1 MNKPKKIAVLMGGPG
16 EEKDVSLKSGEA
28 IKKALNHNGYDV
40 TSIILDTKLEKLVK
54 ELLSVDLVF
63 LGLHGNIG
71 ENGTIQGFLDALG
84 IIYTGSGPLSSAICM
99 DKNISKIIAKN
110 NGIMTPK
117 WKLCDT
123 VIDDAKMNY
132 PVIVKPNGQGSTVG
146 LQIAHNESELKP
158 ALEYAFNYDNSVL
171 VEEYIQGRELT
182 VMLIDGK
189 AQPVCE
195 IIPSH
200 EFYDYECK
208 YTAGMSK
215 YICPAEIDDNISNY
229 VKKISENLF
238 DLLKCENYSRAD
250 FRMDDENKFWFLEMN
265 TLPGMTDTSLA
276 PMSALAAGISFNELI
291 DKIVMHAWNTSC
303 QNG

>member
-54 ELLSVDLVF
+54 DLLSVDLVF

-146 LQIAHNESELKP
+146 LRIVHNESELKP

-250 FRMDDENKFWFLEMN
+250 FRMDDQKKFWFLEMN

-291 DKIVMHAWNTSC
+291 DKIVMHAWNNS
-303 QNG
+303 

>member
-16 EEKDVSLKSGEA
+16 EEKDVSLKSGQA
-28 IKKALNHNGYDV
+28 IIKALNHNGYDV

-123 VIDDAKMNY
+123 VIDDTKMNY

-146 LQIAHNESELKP
+146 LQIAHNESDLIP
-158 ALEYAFNYDNSVL
+158 AVEYAFNYDNSVL

-250 FRMDDENKFWFLEMN
+250 FRMDDQNKFWFLEMN

-291 DKIVMHAWNTSC
+291 DKIVMHAWNNS
-303 QNG
+303 

>member
-16 EEKDVSLKSGEA
+16 EEKDVSLKSGQA
-28 IKKALNHNGYDV
+28 IIKALNHNGYDV

-54 ELLSVDLVF
+54 DLLSVDLVF

-123 VIDDAKMNY
+123 VIDNAKMNY

-250 FRMDDENKFWFLEMN
+250 FRMDDQNKFWFLEMN

-291 DKIVMHAWNTSC
+291 DKIVMHAWNNS
-303 QNG
+303 

>member
-16 EEKDVSLKSGEA
+16 EEKDVSLKSGQA
-28 IKKALNHNGYDV
+28 IIKALNHNGYDV

-54 ELLSVDLVF
+54 ELLSVDLGF

-117 WKLCDT
+117 WNLCNT
-123 VIDDAKMNY
+123 VIHDAKMNY

-276 PMSALAAGISFNELI
+276 PISALAAGISFNELI
-291 DKIVMHAWNTSC
+291 DKIVMHAWNNS
-303 QNG
+303 

>member
-16 EEKDVSLKSGEA
+16 EEKDVSLKSGQA
-28 IKKALNHNGYDV
+28 IIKALNHNGYDV

-123 VIDDAKMNY
+123 VIDDSKMNY

-146 LQIAHNESELKP
+146 LRIAHNESELKP

-195 IIPSH
+195 IIPSN

-250 FRMDDENKFWFLEMN
+250 FRMDDQNKFWFLEMN

-291 DKIVMHAWNTSC
+291 DKIVMHAWNNS
-303 QNG
+303 

>member
-40 TSIILDTKLEKLVK
+40 TSIILDAKLEKLVK

-117 WKLCDT
+117 WKLCNT
-123 VIDDAKMNY
+123 AIHDAKMNY

-250 FRMDDENKFWFLEMN
+250 FRMDDQNKFWFLEMN

-291 DKIVMHAWNTSC
+291 DKIVMHAWNNS
-303 QNG
+303 

>member
-16 EEKDVSLKSGEA
+16 EEKDVSLKSGQA

-40 TSIILDTKLEKLVK
+40 TSIILDAKLEKLVK

-117 WKLCDT
+117 WKLCNT
-123 VIDDAKMNY
+123 AIDDAKMNY

-146 LQIAHNESELKP
+146 LRIAHNESELKP

-250 FRMDDENKFWFLEMN
+250 FRMDDQNKFWFLEMN

-291 DKIVMHAWNTSC
+291 DKIVMHAWNNS
-303 QNG
+303 

>member
-16 EEKDVSLKSGEA
+16 EEKDVSLKSGQA
-28 IKKALNHNGYDV
+28 IIKALNHNGYDV
-40 TSIILDTKLEKLVK
+40 TSIILDTKLETLVK
-54 ELLSVDLVF
+54 DLLSVDLVF

-117 WKLCDT
+117 WNLCNT
-123 VIDDAKMNY
+123 AIHDAKMNY

-250 FRMDDENKFWFLEMN
+250 FRMDDQNKFWFLEMN

-291 DKIVMHAWNTSC
+291 DKIVMHAWNNS
-303 QNG
+303 

>member
-16 EEKDVSLKSGEA
+16 EEKDVSLKSGQA

-146 LQIAHNESELKP
+146 LRIAHNESELKP

-250 FRMDDENKFWFLEMN
+250 FRMDDQNKFWFLEMN

-291 DKIVMHAWNTSC
+291 DKIVIHAWNNS
-303 QNG
+303 

>member
-16 EEKDVSLKSGEA
+16 EEKDVSLKSGDA

-40 TSIILDTKLEKLVK
+40 TSIILDAKLEKLVK

-117 WKLCDT
+117 WKLCDK

-146 LQIAHNESELKP
+146 LRIAHNESELKP

-250 FRMDDENKFWFLEMN
+250 FRMDDQNKFWFLEMN

-291 DKIVMHAWNTSC
+291 DKIVMHAWNNS
-303 QNG
+303 

>member
-16 EEKDVSLKSGEA
+16 EEKDVSLKSGQA
-28 IKKALNHNGYDV
+28 IKKALNHNDYDV

-110 NGIMTPK
+110 NGILTPK
-117 WKLCDT
+117 WKLCDK

-146 LQIAHNESELKP
+146 LRIAHNESELKP

-250 FRMDDENKFWFLEMN
+250 FRMDDQNKFWFLEMN

-291 DKIVMHAWNTSC
+291 DKIVMQAWNNS
-303 QNG
+303 

>member
-117 WKLCDT
+117 WNLCNT
-123 VIDDAKMNY
+123 VIHDAKMNY

-250 FRMDDENKFWFLEMN
+250 FRMDDQNKFWFLEMN

-276 PMSALAAGISFNELI
+276 PISALAAGISFNELI
-291 DKIVMHAWNTSC
+291 DKIVMHAWNNS
-303 QNG
+303 

>member
-146 LQIAHNESELKP
+146 LRIAHNESELKP

-250 FRMDDENKFWFLEMN
+250 FRMDDQNKFWFLEMN

-291 DKIVMHAWNTSC
+291 DKIVMYAWNNS
-303 QNG
+303 

>member
-16 EEKDVSLKSGEA
+16 EEKDVSLKSGQA

-99 DKNISKIIAKN
+99 DKNISKIIARDSKVN
-110 NGIMTPK
+110 TPNWEIITK
-117 WKLCDT
+117 GQTFIGDNFKFPL
-123 VIDDAKMNY
+123 VI
-132 PVIVKPNGQGSTVG
+132 KPNDQGSTVG
-146 LQIAHNESELKP
+146 LTIVHDKSELGA
-158 ALEYAFNYDNSVL
+158 ALNLAFNYSSSVM
-171 VEEYIQGRELT
+171 VEQFIKGRELT
-182 VMLIDGK
+182 VTLIEGK
-189 AQPVCE
+189 VLPVCE

-200 EFYDYECK
+200 ELYDYECK
-208 YTAGMSK
+208 YTSGMSK
-215 YICPAEIDDNISNY
+215 YVCPADIDLDLTKRVQEIT
-229 VKKISENLF
+229 ERLF
-238 DLLKCENYSRAD
+238 DVLKCRHYSRAD
-250 FRMDDENKFWFLEMN
+250 FRLDHEDNLWFLEMN

-276 PMSALAAGISFNELI
+276 PMAAKVAGFSFNDLI
-291 DKIVMHAWNTSC
+291 NRIVLQAWSE
-303 QNG
+303 

>member
-16 EEKDVSLKSGEA
+16 EEKDVSLKSGQA
-28 IKKALNHNGYDV
+28 IIKALNHNGYDV
-40 TSIILDTKLEKLVK
+40 TSIILDAKLEKLVK

-132 PVIVKPNGQGSTVG
+132 PVIVKPNCQGSTVG
-146 LQIAHNESELKP
+146 LGIAHNESELKP

-250 FRMDDENKFWFLEMN
+250 FRMDDQNKFWFLEMN

-291 DKIVMHAWNTSC
+291 DKIVMHAWNNS
-303 QNG
+303 

>member
-16 EEKDVSLKSGEA
+16 EEKDVSLKSGQA

-117 WKLCDT
+117 WKLCNT
-123 VIDDAKMNY
+123 AIHDAKMNY

-250 FRMDDENKFWFLEMN
+250 FRMDDQNKFWFLEMN

-291 DKIVMHAWNTSC
+291 DKIVMHAWNNS
-303 QNG
+303 

>member
-16 EEKDVSLKSGEA
+16 EEKDVSLKSGQA

-40 TSIILDTKLEKLVK
+40 TSIILNTKLEKLVK

-99 DKNISKIIAKN
+99 DKNISKILAKN

-146 LQIAHNESELKP
+146 LRIAHNESELKP

-171 VEEYIQGRELT
+171 VEEYIEGRELT

-250 FRMDDENKFWFLEMN
+250 FRMDDQNKFWFLEMN
-265 TLPGMTDTSLA
+265 TLPGMTDISLA

-291 DKIVMHAWNTSC
+291 DKIVMHAWNNS
-303 QNG
+303 

>member
-117 WKLCDT
+117 WKLCNT
-123 VIDDAKMNY
+123 AIDDAKMNY

-250 FRMDDENKFWFLEMN
+250 FRMDDQNKFWFLEMN

-291 DKIVMHAWNTSC
+291 DKIVMHAWNNS
-303 QNG
+303 

>member
-40 TSIILDTKLEKLVK
+40 TSIILDAKLEKLVK

-146 LQIAHNESELKP
+146 LRIAHNERELKP

-171 VEEYIQGRELT
+171 VEEYIKGRELT

-276 PMSALAAGISFNELI
+276 PISALAAGISFNELI
-291 DKIVMHAWNTSC
+291 DKIGYARLE
-303 QNG
+303 

>member
-16 EEKDVSLKSGEA
+16 EEKDVSLKSGQA

-117 WKLCDT
+117 WKLCNT
-123 VIDDAKMNY
+123 AIDDAKMNY

-146 LQIAHNESELKP
+146 LRIAHNESELKP

-250 FRMDDENKFWFLEMN
+250 FRMDDQNKFWFLEMN

-291 DKIVMHAWNTSC
+291 DKIVMYAWNNS
-303 QNG
+303 

>member
-1 MNKPKKIAVLMGGPG
+1 MNKPKRIAVLMGGPG
-16 EEKDVSLKSGEA
+16 EEKDVSLKSGQA
-28 IKKALNHNGYDV
+28 IIKALNHNGYDV
-40 TSIILDTKLEKLVK
+40 ISIILDTKLEKLVK

-117 WKLCDT
+117 WKLCNT
-123 VIDDAKMNY
+123 AIDDAKMNY

-146 LQIAHNESELKP
+146 LRIAHNESELKP

-250 FRMDDENKFWFLEMN
+250 FRMDDQNKFWFLEMN

-291 DKIVMHAWNTSC
+291 DKIVMHAWNNS
-303 QNG
+303 

>member
-16 EEKDVSLKSGEA
+16 EEKDVSLKSGQA
-28 IKKALNHNGYDV
+28 IIKALNHNGYDV

-54 ELLSVDLVF
+54 DLLSVDLVF

-117 WKLCDT
+117 WNLCNT
-123 VIDDAKMNY
+123 AIHDAKMNY

-250 FRMDDENKFWFLEMN
+250 FRMDDQNKFWFLEMN

-291 DKIVMHAWNTSC
+291 DKIVMHAWNNS
-303 QNG
+303 

>member
-40 TSIILDTKLEKLVK
+40 TSIILDAKLEKLVK

-146 LQIAHNESELKP
+146 LRIAHNERELKP

-276 PMSALAAGISFNELI
+276 PISALAAGISFNELI
-291 DKIVMHAWNTSC
+291 DKIVMRAWNNS
-303 QNG
+303 

>member
-16 EEKDVSLKSGEA
+16 EEKDVSLKSGQA
-28 IKKALNHNGYDV
+28 IIKALNHNGYDV

-146 LQIAHNESELKP
+146 LRIAHNESELKP

-229 VKKISENLF
+229 VKKVSENLF

-276 PMSALAAGISFNELI
+276 PISALAAGISFNELI
-291 DKIVMHAWNTSC
+291 DKIVMRAWNNS
-303 QNG
+303 

>member
-16 EEKDVSLKSGEA
+16 EEKDVSLKSGQA

-40 TSIILDTKLEKLVK
+40 TSIILNTKLEKLVK

-99 DKNISKIIAKN
+99 DKNISKILAKN

-146 LQIAHNESELKP
+146 LRIAHNESELKP

-250 FRMDDENKFWFLEMN
+250 FRMDDQNKFWFLEMN

-291 DKIVMHAWNTSC
+291 DKIVMHAWNNS
-303 QNG
+303 

>member
-16 EEKDVSLKSGEA
+16 EEKDVSLKSGQA

-132 PVIVKPNGQGSTVG
+132 PLIVKPNGQGSTVG
-146 LQIAHNESELKP
+146 LRIAHNESELKP
-158 ALEYAFNYDNSVL
+158 ALDYAFNYDNSVL

-238 DLLKCENYSRAD
+238 NLFKCENYSRAD
-250 FRMDDENKFWFLEMN
+250 FRMDDQNKFWFLEMN

-291 DKIVMHAWNTSC
+291 DKIVMHAWNNS
-303 QNG
+303 